1 MNSEGQKKQDVEKL
15 LEDAVLNGQKR
26 PDVNEEYKKSWYH
39 SLNVS
44 IFVRDILAMQS
55 DDLKFIEERL
65 GRILG
70 GYNLEEDHGH
80 NEHNPD
86 CNEPSTNVFAELDAK
101 RKIEFHKAN

>member
-1 MNSEGQKKQDVEKL
+1 MNDQE
-15 LEDAVLNGQKR
+15 R
-26 PDVNEEYKKSWYH
+26 PDVNEEYKKTWYH

-70 GYNLEEDHGH
+70 GYNFEEDHGH
-80 NEHNPD
+80 NEHSPD
-86 CNEPSTNVFAELDAK
+86 CNEPSSNVFAELDAK